1 MKKSL
6 LELMRQS
13 QMTYAEAKEKSKQEA
28 GRPKVE
34 RYRIGEEGEY
44 PIRILPLAPV
54 LDENDN
60 PLELK
65 RKGYEYPLRQQFIKI
80 KLSAKK
86 AKEINIPVVCTSDK
100 EVGYSVDLI
109 DTYVKIAKELY
120 PDDEELIK
128 KMGENSFHN
137 ESSLKWSYQHVIYVL
152 DVDTEKGR
160 AKGPQLW
167 QCSHSVYKA
176 IDDAKMRLWQKMVE
190 KDPKASDPVAGF
202 INSYDISIIRK
213 NNNGKTE
220 YAVEIGR
227 DFDDLKDEEI
237 EKLLELPRIP
247 ELIYRFTRYHLEAEL
262 VFLQQYDEIHDLDVC
277 KQSDFLEAVETLKGE
292 LPADDTSHFDV
303 ATAGSGK
310 SDAKSAHEI
319 TVDDLWNEYDSL
331 NVGEL
336 DEKSDDYQDFREKL
350 RQFAEDNDL
359 DVRLS
364 RSKNNKQLLE
374 EIEAAYDEK
383 QKESKPVTDK
393 RASKSD
399 DEVDQ
404 KTVDDTDEDSEE
416 EEDRPRRRRPRPKVD
431 DEPEDD
437 GEDASGDDDKRSD
450 EDEEPEE
457 KADDEPAEETERPS
471 LHRRRRR

>member
-1 MKKSL
+1 MSEEKMKKSL
-6 LELMRQS
+6 LELMQQS
-13 QMTYAEAKEKSKQEA
+13 QMTYSEAKEKSKQEA

-86 AKEINIPVVCTSDK
+86 GKKAKEINIPVVCTSDK
-100 EVGYSVDLI
+100 EVGFSVDLI

-137 ESSLKWSYQHVIYVL
+137 ESSLKWSYQHAIYVL

-160 AKGPQLW
+160 AKGPQMW

-202 INSYDISIIRK
+202 INSYDVSIIRK

-262 VFLQQYDEIHDLDVC
+262 VFLQQYDEIHDLDVG
-277 KQSDFLEAVETLKGE
+277 KVPHFLDAVETVIPGNSTLLRPVLARVTSSLPMRLPLMIFGTNTILLMSESLMRSQTIIRTSVRNFASLLRIMTLMYVSVAPRTTSNCLK
-292 LPADDTSHFDV
+292 
-303 ATAGSGK
+303 
-310 SDAKSAHEI
+310 
-319 TVDDLWNEYDSL
+319 
-331 NVGEL
+331 
-336 DEKSDDYQDFREKL
+336 RL
-350 RQFAEDNDL
+350 R
-359 DVRLS
+359 RLMMRSRRS
-364 RSKNNKQLLE
+364 RSLLLRSMLTSRMTKL
-374 EIEAAYDEK
+374 I
-383 QKESKPVTDK
+383 
-393 RASKSD
+393 
-399 DEVDQ
+399 
-404 KTVDDTDEDSEE
+404 
-416 EEDRPRRRRPRPKVD
+416 RR
-431 DEPEDD
+431 
-437 GEDASGDDDKRSD
+437 
-450 EDEEPEE
+450 
-457 KADDEPAEETERPS
+457 
-471 LHRRRRR
+471 L